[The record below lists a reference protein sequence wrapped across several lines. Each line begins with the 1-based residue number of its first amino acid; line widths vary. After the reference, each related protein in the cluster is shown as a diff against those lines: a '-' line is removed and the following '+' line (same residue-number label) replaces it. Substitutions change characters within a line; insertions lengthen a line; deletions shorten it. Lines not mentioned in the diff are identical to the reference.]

1 MFFPDLGFVDRW
13 ALQKR
18 GHIRLGFTLKTMLII
33 PNEDFHIVSIFNC
46 HWVVMMRVND
56 EIVDPQMC
64 FGFMTSNNVF
74 NGEKSEERR
83 SCGPVWEPFRQ
94 SSECTW
100 QYFIGL
106 NDLKVEK
113 GESQECDWSPF
124 ALA

>member
-1 MFFPDLGFVDRW
+1 
-13 ALQKR
+13 
-18 GHIRLGFTLKTMLII
+18 
-33 PNEDFHIVSIFNC
+33 
-46 HWVVMMRVND
+46 MRVND

-124 ALA
+124 ALGVGPRGTVNQLPQNLQDDLEP